1 MVGLPKQDWQSL
13 ADTVEK
19 VVLLKPEIARIYPLL
34 VIKDTPLE
42 KMYRDKVFFPLSLS
56 AAVAQASYVY
66 ERLTSNGIEVIRI
79 GLQAD
84 EELCKG
90 DNIVAGP
97 FHPSFGELVK
107 SFQYRCWVAE
117 QLEELDK
124 DVSDIIITHNSKM
137 TSQLKGIKKCNEE
150 FWQRIINKQDIKIM
164 ALKAGLFFGI
174 FQALMPF
181 LGFLGGIGLR
191 EYIQGYDKIVA
202 FVLLL
207 LIGGKML
214 YEAFTENIEEEIAQ
228 VTNKLLLTLAIATS
242 LDAMAAG
249 YSLHLF
255 SVNVYLSIF
264 IIGIITFIISYIG
277 VYVGSRGGEKYESK
291 AEILGGVVLILIG
304 FKILLF

>member
-1 MVGLPKQDWQSL
+1 MLEVLIL
-13 ADTVEK
+13 AF
-19 VVLLKPEIARIYPLL
+19 A
-34 VIKDTPLE
+34 
-42 KMYRDKVFFPLSLS
+42 LSMD
-56 AAVAQASYVY
+56 AFAVS
-66 ERLTSNGIEVIRI
+66 I
-79 GLQAD
+79 GL
-84 EELCKG
+84 
-90 DNIVAGP
+90 
-97 FHPSFGELVK
+97 
-107 SFQYRCWVAE
+107 
-117 QLEELDK
+117 
-124 DVSDIIITHNSKM
+124 
-137 TSQLKGIKKCNEE
+137 GIK
-150 FWQRIINKQDIKIM
+150 NKQDIKIM

-181 LGFLGGIGLR
+181 LGLLGGIGLR

-264 IIGIITFIISYIG
+264 IIINFIYALLIYLNTCHRFLFTIFITFFISFFICFPYIPT
-277 VYVGSRGGEKYESK
+277 STIFNFISK
-291 AEILGGVVLILIG
+291 PI
-304 FKILLF
+304 FKFHNSFYLA